1 MLRFFLTIIVLLLS
15 LSYFSKEII
24 HSFLDDKYPGFLH
37 YKIARDIKIDY
48 PNNSIKGLNEWML
61 NNYMTN
67 GIDEQYLPVLDKSSN
82 YRIIDGYSVCDGASD
97 TYIRIAEFL
106 DIRGYIVALFNQK
119 LDISPHTVAL
129 LTPNKKNLS
138 SINFLRERAL
148 VVEPLYDITFMN
160 SSLGASLDD
169 ICEGK
174 YNNYQKDYLD
184 KFEYSFEKNY
194 CHTKDIW
201 LRNEPISTSRL
212 NKRIYYYFLDIL
224 PEYFL
229 FKIHEIYIN
238 KEYNNNKFFLK
249 ARNFDL
255 FGNKKLAI
263 KYYKDS
269 ILKDIDQD
277 FDIFFGAYEGGSYN
291 QKKTINKPLNLDDYS
306 IFFLTLLENTSN
318 NILIKNPFSKD
329 QKPFYNLYETYY
341 KQKLYYNELNKS
353 ILKN

>member
-1 MLRFFLTIIVLLLS
+1 MYGNDIDTETTPIEANLKWAI
-15 LSYFSKEII
+15 SKKR
-24 HSFLDDKYPGFLH
+24 LDDKYPGFLH

-160 SSLGASLDD
+160 S
-169 ICEGK
+169 IE
-174 YNNYQKDYLD
+174 
-184 KFEYSFEKNY
+184 
-194 CHTKDIW
+194 T
-201 LRNEPISTSRL
+201 
-212 NKRIYYYFLDIL
+212 
-224 PEYFL
+224 
-229 FKIHEIYIN
+229 
-238 KEYNNNKFFLK
+238 
-249 ARNFDL
+249 
-255 FGNKKLAI
+255 
-263 KYYKDS
+263 
-269 ILKDIDQD
+269 
-277 FDIFFGAYEGGSYN
+277 
-291 QKKTINKPLNLDDYS
+291 TI
-306 IFFLTLLENTSN
+306 
-318 NILIKNPFSKD
+318 
-329 QKPFYNLYETYY
+329 
-341 KQKLYYNELNKS
+341 
-353 ILKN
+353 